1 MSRVASIENK
11 KEKKIDLNHDLKR
24 RFSCS
29 SFACFLKGG
38 CVREKGGGRRAYVV
52 CVHMS
57 EKKKKKES
65 IAASHAFFSRE
76 VMCVCVCGV
85 CE

>member
-1 MSRVASIENK
+1 VQLLRMRSQGRLCERV
-11 KEKKIDLNHDLKR
+11 
-24 RFSCS
+24 
-29 SFACFLKGG
+29 
-38 CVREKGGGRRAYVV
+38 GGGRRAYVV